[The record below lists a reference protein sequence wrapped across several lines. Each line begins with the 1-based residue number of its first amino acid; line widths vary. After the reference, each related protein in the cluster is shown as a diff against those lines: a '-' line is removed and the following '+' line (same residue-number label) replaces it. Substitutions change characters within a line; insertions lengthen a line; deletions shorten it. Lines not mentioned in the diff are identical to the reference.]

1 MSQAT
6 YLAIVADVYSLTAR
20 PDLIAETALAV
31 RKATMKAHSAD
42 LWKNDLAVVYPTMPV
57 LSANGDVSFRYALD
71 LTDTATYPL
80 YRRVSYVKEYNVPLT
95 GQEIQFKELDM
106 DRLLDNYLLEGINY
120 FSQAGMQVQLRC
132 NKALGQVAVGYYK
145 YPDINQATYTSWIA
159 DQYRDMIIEE
169 ATAAIYKAIGKDT
182 EYQRLAQNFG
192 ENLHMLQ
199 MTQL

>member
-6 YLAIVADVYSLTAR
+6 YLAIVADIYSLTAR

-42 LWKNDLAVVYPTMPV
+42 FWKNDLTVAFVTMPV
-57 LSANGDVSFRYALD
+57 LSTNGDVSFRYSLD
-71 LTDTATYPL
+71 LTATATYPL
-80 YRRVSYVKEYNVPLT
+80 YRKISHIKEYNIPLT

-106 DRLLDNYLLEGINY
+106 DRLLDNYLLEDINY
-120 FSQAGMQVQLRC
+120 FSQAGMQVSLRC
-132 NKALGQVAVGYYK
+132 NKVLGQLAVGYWK
-145 YPDINQATYTSWIA
+145 YPDINQTTYTSWIA

-169 ATAAIYKAIGKDT
+169 ACASIYKAIGKDN
-182 EYQRLAQNFG
+182 EYQRLAQNFA